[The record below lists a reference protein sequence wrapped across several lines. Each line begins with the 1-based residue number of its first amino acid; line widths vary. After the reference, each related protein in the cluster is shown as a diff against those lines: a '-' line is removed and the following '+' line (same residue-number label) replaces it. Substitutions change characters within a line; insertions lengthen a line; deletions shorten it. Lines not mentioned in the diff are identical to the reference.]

1 MPACEFTEASAL
13 GAATIAW
20 NRGNHR
26 QALGHYETLEEVATL
41 QSNQL
46 EAAIGQMRCHY
57 LLGQESE
64 ASDFA
69 ARVMYDPATP
79 EDIRRTAKLW
89 NARIACN
96 QGLHATVMEDLEEL
110 VKFGGSPG
118 AEAQYLIAEKAFNED
133 AFDACEQALFTLI
146 ETSYEQETWRN
157 KGFLLLVSTYLGMND
172 LFQARATAE
181 SILAN
186 VSTPSVQEAV
196 SDLLLTIDAR
206 EAAERAPIAQPD
218 TTATPDS
225 LDLDIP
231 QVPTP
236 KDSLDVNEVKTPA
249 PQKINLLKQ
258 VTKTSLQ
265 IPTTNDIPI
274 PFHQVALDSRHGH
287 PAVDWLV
294 VTNRHVANGCDV
306 CRQPSNG
313 GKRRGQIEFVANIAP
328 LSVSKPILS
337 YELLSRRMQF
347 VPQMTPVEATRLRVD
362 PSLSRLYRGY
372 VRAGGGSRGT
382 SMVDASYTDL
392 RSRDGS
398 WGTAFHHAATNS
410 PSALLTGRLN
420 ENTLD
425 AWVSRF
431 VGKEKMS
438 FEASA
443 GSEQVLMYGF
453 DSLQV
458 DSALTPADAPVV
470 MWSHATLGAS
480 FKSHKNR
487 DRELNHEI
495 DATLGWL
502 RNDRGAHERSV
513 SLNATLDKAFG
524 EARGQLDVEVQLDE
538 YGAGADVTSN
548 QAIVV
553 VEPSVS
559 TQKGAIHA
567 KAGLGLA
574 IDADQPTRDGLGD
587 AFHLYPQG

>member
-1 MPACEFTEASAL
+1 MTSLSPFTKSLLIPVMVTLPMTEFWSQTD
-13 GAATIAW
+13 
-20 NRGNHR
+20 
-26 QALGHYETLEEVATL
+26 TL
-41 QSNQL
+41 QMDVTFVGNR
-46 EAAIGQMRCHY
+46 QMEVRD
-57 LLGQESE
+57 
-64 ASDFA
+64 A
-69 ARVMYDPATP
+69 V
-79 EDIRRTAKLW
+79 KLSSW
-89 NARIACN
+89 
-96 QGLHATVMEDLEEL
+96 
-110 VKFGGSPG
+110 P
-118 AEAQYLIAEKAFNED
+118 
-133 AFDACEQALFTLI
+133 
-146 ETSYEQETWRN
+146 TSR
-157 KGFLLLVSTYLGMND
+157 
-172 LFQARATAE
+172 
-181 SILAN
+181 
-186 VSTPSVQEAV
+186 
-196 SDLLLTIDAR
+196 
-206 EAAERAPIAQPD
+206 
-218 TTATPDS
+218 
-225 LDLDIP
+225 
-231 QVPTP
+231 
-236 KDSLDVNEVKTPA
+236 
-249 PQKINLLKQ
+249 
-258 VTKTSLQ
+258 
-265 IPTTNDIPI
+265 
-274 PFHQVALDSRHGH
+274 
-287 PAVDWLV
+287 
-294 VTNRHVANGCDV
+294 
-306 CRQPSNG
+306 
-313 GKRRGQIEFVANIAP
+313 P
-328 LSVSKPILS
+328 LSVSKPTLS

-458 DSALTPADAPVV
+458 DSALTPTDAPVV

-487 DRELNHEI
+487 DRDLNHEI

-513 SLNATLDKAFG
+513 GLNATLDKAFG
-524 EARGQLDVEVQLDE
+524 EVRGQLGVDVQLDQ
-538 YGAGADVTSN
+538 YGASADVTSN

-559 TQKGAIHA
+559 TRKGALHA

-587 AFHLYPQG
+587 AFHLYPRAEVSVNLLRNLFVPYGKIGGDLSANNFHALTRQNPFYAPSDLGQESPYQGFRSTNKRLALAGGIRGTVTEAFRFHGYFSTASHEDYASSALRLPRWIR

>member
-1 MPACEFTEASAL
+1 
-13 GAATIAW
+13 
-20 NRGNHR
+20 
-26 QALGHYETLEEVATL
+26 
-41 QSNQL
+41 
-46 EAAIGQMRCHY
+46 
-57 LLGQESE
+57 
-64 ASDFA
+64 
-69 ARVMYDPATP
+69 
-79 EDIRRTAKLW
+79 
-89 NARIACN
+89 
-96 QGLHATVMEDLEEL
+96 
-110 VKFGGSPG
+110 
-118 AEAQYLIAEKAFNED
+118 
-133 AFDACEQALFTLI
+133 
-146 ETSYEQETWRN
+146 
-157 KGFLLLVSTYLGMND
+157 
-172 LFQARATAE
+172 
-181 SILAN
+181 
-186 VSTPSVQEAV
+186 
-196 SDLLLTIDAR
+196 
-206 EAAERAPIAQPD
+206 
-218 TTATPDS
+218 
-225 LDLDIP
+225 
-231 QVPTP
+231 
-236 KDSLDVNEVKTPA
+236 
-249 PQKINLLKQ
+249 
-258 VTKTSLQ
+258 
-265 IPTTNDIPI
+265 
-274 PFHQVALDSRHGH
+274 
-287 PAVDWLV
+287 
-294 VTNRHVANGCDV
+294 
-306 CRQPSNG
+306 
-313 GKRRGQIEFVANIAP
+313 
-328 LSVSKPILS
+328 
-337 YELLSRRMQF
+337 
-347 VPQMTPVEATRLRVD
+347 
-362 PSLSRLYRGY
+362 
-372 VRAGGGSRGT
+372 
-382 SMVDASYTDL
+382 MVDASYTDL

-502 RNDRGAHERSV
+502 SNDRGAHERSV

-587 AFHLYPQG
+587 AFHLYPRAEVSVNLLRNLFVPYGKIGGDLSANNFHSLTRQNPFYAPSDLGLVSPNQGFRSTNKRLALAGGIRGTVTEAFRFHGYFSTASHEDYALFRPAASTVDSVTLATFEVVYDTLAIRTLGGEAEFDLGSDWSFAGGVKFLKYNTRSELRAWNLPRTTWNARATYALIGGLDLTATVTYIGERFSILRETGYGDTQPLEDGTFELALPGYLDLNITANYTYNDRLGGWLTLANLANAKYAEWGGFPVQGFQALAGVHYAF

>member
-1 MPACEFTEASAL
+1 MTPLSPFTKSL
-13 GAATIAW
+13 LIPV
-20 NRGNHR
+20 
-26 QALGHYETLEEVATL
+26 LVTLTWTDLWSQTDTL
-41 QSNQL
+41 QMDVTFVGN
-46 EAAIGQMRCHY
+46 
-57 LLGQESE
+57 
-64 ASDFA
+64 
-69 ARVMYDPATP
+69 
-79 EDIRRTAKLW
+79 RRMEVRDAVKLSSW
-89 NARIACN
+89 
-96 QGLHATVMEDLEEL
+96 
-110 VKFGGSPG
+110 P
-118 AEAQYLIAEKAFNED
+118 
-133 AFDACEQALFTLI
+133 
-146 ETSYEQETWRN
+146 TSR
-157 KGFLLLVSTYLGMND
+157 
-172 LFQARATAE
+172 
-181 SILAN
+181 
-186 VSTPSVQEAV
+186 
-196 SDLLLTIDAR
+196 
-206 EAAERAPIAQPD
+206 
-218 TTATPDS
+218 
-225 LDLDIP
+225 
-231 QVPTP
+231 
-236 KDSLDVNEVKTPA
+236 
-249 PQKINLLKQ
+249 
-258 VTKTSLQ
+258 
-265 IPTTNDIPI
+265 
-274 PFHQVALDSRHGH
+274 
-287 PAVDWLV
+287 
-294 VTNRHVANGCDV
+294 
-306 CRQPSNG
+306 
-313 GKRRGQIEFVANIAP
+313 P
-328 LSVSKPILS
+328 LSVSKPTLS

-347 VPQMTPVEATRLRVD
+347 VPQMTPAEATRLRVD

-458 DSALTPADAPVV
+458 DSALTPTDAPVV
-470 MWSHATLGAS
+470 LWSHATLGAS

-502 RNDRGAHERSV
+502 SNDRGAHERSV

-538 YGAGADVTSN
+538 YGAGVDVTSN

-587 AFHLYPQG
+587 AFHLYPRAEVSVNLLRNLFVPYGKIGGDLSANNFHSLTRQNPFYAPSDLGLESPNQGFRSTNKRLALAGGIRGTVTEAFRFHGYFSTASHEDYALFRPAASTVDSVTLATFDVVYDTLAIRTLGGEAEFDLGSDWSFAGGVKFLKYNTRSELRAWNLPRTTWNARATYALIEGLDLTATVTYIGERFSILRETGYGDTQPLEDGTFELALPGYLDLNLTANYTYNDRLGGWLTLANVANAKYAEWGGFPVQGFQALAGVHYAF

>member
-1 MPACEFTEASAL
+1 MTSLFPFTKSL
-13 GAATIAW
+13 LIPVMV
-20 NRGNHR
+20 
-26 QALGHYETLEEVATL
+26 TLPLTDLLAQNDTL
-41 QSNQL
+41 QMDVTFVGNR
-46 EAAIGQMRCHY
+46 QMEVRD
-57 LLGQESE
+57 
-64 ASDFA
+64 A
-69 ARVMYDPATP
+69 V
-79 EDIRRTAKLW
+79 KLSSW
-89 NARIACN
+89 
-96 QGLHATVMEDLEEL
+96 
-110 VKFGGSPG
+110 
-118 AEAQYLIAEKAFNED
+118 
-133 AFDACEQALFTLI
+133 
-146 ETSYEQETWRN
+146 
-157 KGFLLLVSTYLGMND
+157 
-172 LFQARATAE
+172 
-181 SILAN
+181 
-186 VSTPSVQEAV
+186 
-196 SDLLLTIDAR
+196 
-206 EAAERAPIAQPD
+206 
-218 TTATPDS
+218 
-225 LDLDIP
+225 
-231 QVPTP
+231 P
-236 KDSLDVNEVKTPA
+236 K
-249 PQKINLLKQ
+249 
-258 VTKTSLQ
+258 
-265 IPTTNDIPI
+265 
-274 PFHQVALDSRHGH
+274 SR
-287 PAVDWLV
+287 
-294 VTNRHVANGCDV
+294 
-306 CRQPSNG
+306 
-313 GKRRGQIEFVANIAP
+313 P

-372 VRAGGGSRGT
+372 VRAGGGTRGT

-538 YGAGADVTSN
+538 YGAGANVTSN

-587 AFHLYPQG
+587 AFHLYPRAEVSVNLLRNLFVPYGKIGGDLSANNFHSLTRQNPFYAPSDLGLASPNQGFRSTNKRLALAGGIRGTVTEAFRFHGYFSTASHEDYALFRPAASTVDSVTLATFDVVYDTLAIRTLGGEAEFDLGSDWSFAGGVKFLKYNTRSELRAWNLPRTTWNARATYALIEGLDLTATVTYIGKRFSILRETGYGDTQPLEDGTFELALPGYLDLNLTANYTYNDRLGGWLTLANVANAKYAEWGGFPVQGFQALAGVHYAF

>member
-1 MPACEFTEASAL
+1 MTSLSPFTKSL
-13 GAATIAW
+13 LIPVMV
-20 NRGNHR
+20 
-26 QALGHYETLEEVATL
+26 TLPLTGLWSQTDTL
-41 QSNQL
+41 QMDVTFVGNR
-46 EAAIGQMRCHY
+46 QMEVRD
-57 LLGQESE
+57 
-64 ASDFA
+64 A
-69 ARVMYDPATP
+69 V
-79 EDIRRTAKLW
+79 KLSSW
-89 NARIACN
+89 
-96 QGLHATVMEDLEEL
+96 
-110 VKFGGSPG
+110 P
-118 AEAQYLIAEKAFNED
+118 
-133 AFDACEQALFTLI
+133 
-146 ETSYEQETWRN
+146 TSR
-157 KGFLLLVSTYLGMND
+157 
-172 LFQARATAE
+172 
-181 SILAN
+181 
-186 VSTPSVQEAV
+186 
-196 SDLLLTIDAR
+196 
-206 EAAERAPIAQPD
+206 
-218 TTATPDS
+218 
-225 LDLDIP
+225 
-231 QVPTP
+231 
-236 KDSLDVNEVKTPA
+236 
-249 PQKINLLKQ
+249 
-258 VTKTSLQ
+258 
-265 IPTTNDIPI
+265 
-274 PFHQVALDSRHGH
+274 
-287 PAVDWLV
+287 
-294 VTNRHVANGCDV
+294 
-306 CRQPSNG
+306 
-313 GKRRGQIEFVANIAP
+313 P

-502 RNDRGAHERSV
+502 SNDRGAHERSV

-587 AFHLYPQG
+587 AFHLYPRAEVSVNLLRNLFVPYGKIGGDLSANNFHSLTRQNPFYAPSDLGLESPNQGFRSTNKRLALAGGIRGTVTEAFRFHGYFSTASHEDYALFRPAASTVDSVTLATFDVVYDTLAIRTLGGEAEFDLGSDWSFAGGVKFLKYNTRSELRAWNLPRTTWNARATYALIEGLDLTATVTYIGERFSILRETGYGDTQPLEDGTFELALPGYLDLNITANYTYNDRLGGWLTLANLANAKYAEWGGFPVQGFQALAGVHYAF

>member
-1 MPACEFTEASAL
+1 MTSLSPFTKSL
-13 GAATIAW
+13 LIPVMV
-20 NRGNHR
+20 
-26 QALGHYETLEEVATL
+26 TLPLTGFWSQTDTL
-41 QSNQL
+41 QMDVTFVGNR
-46 EAAIGQMRCHY
+46 QMEVRD
-57 LLGQESE
+57 
-64 ASDFA
+64 A
-69 ARVMYDPATP
+69 V
-79 EDIRRTAKLW
+79 KLSSW
-89 NARIACN
+89 
-96 QGLHATVMEDLEEL
+96 
-110 VKFGGSPG
+110 P
-118 AEAQYLIAEKAFNED
+118 
-133 AFDACEQALFTLI
+133 
-146 ETSYEQETWRN
+146 TSRP
-157 KGFLLLVSTYLGMND
+157 
-172 LFQARATAE
+172 
-181 SILAN
+181 LA
-186 VSTPSVQEAV
+186 
-196 SDLLLTIDAR
+196 
-206 EAAERAPIAQPD
+206 
-218 TTATPDS
+218 
-225 LDLDIP
+225 
-231 QVPTP
+231 
-236 KDSLDVNEVKTPA
+236 
-249 PQKINLLKQ
+249 
-258 VTKTSLQ
+258 
-265 IPTTNDIPI
+265 
-274 PFHQVALDSRHGH
+274 
-287 PAVDWLV
+287 
-294 VTNRHVANGCDV
+294 
-306 CRQPSNG
+306 
-313 GKRRGQIEFVANIAP
+313 
-328 LSVSKPILS
+328 VSKPILS

-502 RNDRGAHERSV
+502 SNDRGAHERSV

-587 AFHLYPQG
+587 AFHLYPRAEVSVNLLRNLFVPYGKIGGDLSANNFHSLTRQNPFYAPSDLGLVSPNQGFRSTNKQLALAGGIRGTVTEAFRFHGYFSTASHEDYALFRPAASTVDSVTLATFEVVYDTLAIRTLGGEAEFDLGSDWSFAGGVKFLKYNTRSELRAWNLPRTTWNARATYALIGGLDLTATVTYIGERFSILRETGYGDTQPLEDGTFELALPGYLDLNITANYTYNDRLGGWLTLANLANAKYAEWGGFPVQGFQALAGVHYAF

>member
-1 MPACEFTEASAL
+1 MTSLFPFTKSL
-13 GAATIAW
+13 LIPVMV
-20 NRGNHR
+20 
-26 QALGHYETLEEVATL
+26 TLPLTDLLAQNDTL
-41 QSNQL
+41 QMDVTFVGNR
-46 EAAIGQMRCHY
+46 QMEVRD
-57 LLGQESE
+57 
-64 ASDFA
+64 A
-69 ARVMYDPATP
+69 V
-79 EDIRRTAKLW
+79 KLSSW
-89 NARIACN
+89 
-96 QGLHATVMEDLEEL
+96 
-110 VKFGGSPG
+110 
-118 AEAQYLIAEKAFNED
+118 
-133 AFDACEQALFTLI
+133 
-146 ETSYEQETWRN
+146 
-157 KGFLLLVSTYLGMND
+157 
-172 LFQARATAE
+172 
-181 SILAN
+181 
-186 VSTPSVQEAV
+186 
-196 SDLLLTIDAR
+196 
-206 EAAERAPIAQPD
+206 
-218 TTATPDS
+218 
-225 LDLDIP
+225 
-231 QVPTP
+231 P
-236 KDSLDVNEVKTPA
+236 K
-249 PQKINLLKQ
+249 
-258 VTKTSLQ
+258 
-265 IPTTNDIPI
+265 
-274 PFHQVALDSRHGH
+274 SR
-287 PAVDWLV
+287 
-294 VTNRHVANGCDV
+294 
-306 CRQPSNG
+306 
-313 GKRRGQIEFVANIAP
+313 P

-372 VRAGGGSRGT
+372 VRAGGGTRGT

-538 YGAGADVTSN
+538 YGAGANVTSN

-587 AFHLYPQG
+587 AFHLYPRAEVSVNLLRNLFVPYGKIGGDLSANNFHSLTRQNPFYAPSDLGLASPNQGFRSTNKRLALAGGIRGTVTEAFRFHGYFSTASHEDYALFRPAASTVDSVTLATFDVVYDTLAIRTLGGEAEFDLGSDWSFAGGVKFLKYNTRSELRAWNLPRTIWNARATYALIEGLDLTATVTYIGKRFSILRETGYGDTQPLEDGTFELALPGYLDLNLTANYTYNDRLGGWLTLANVANAKYAEWGGFPVQGFQALAGVHYAF

>member
-1 MPACEFTEASAL
+1 MTSLSPFTKSLFIPVMVAL
-13 GAATIAW
+13 PLTDLW
-20 NRGNHR
+20 S
-26 QALGHYETLEEVATL
+26 QTDTL
-41 QSNQL
+41 QMDVTFVGNR
-46 EAAIGQMRCHY
+46 QMEVRD
-57 LLGQESE
+57 
-64 ASDFA
+64 A
-69 ARVMYDPATP
+69 V
-79 EDIRRTAKLW
+79 KLSSW
-89 NARIACN
+89 
-96 QGLHATVMEDLEEL
+96 
-110 VKFGGSPG
+110 P
-118 AEAQYLIAEKAFNED
+118 
-133 AFDACEQALFTLI
+133 
-146 ETSYEQETWRN
+146 TSR
-157 KGFLLLVSTYLGMND
+157 
-172 LFQARATAE
+172 
-181 SILAN
+181 
-186 VSTPSVQEAV
+186 
-196 SDLLLTIDAR
+196 
-206 EAAERAPIAQPD
+206 
-218 TTATPDS
+218 
-225 LDLDIP
+225 
-231 QVPTP
+231 
-236 KDSLDVNEVKTPA
+236 
-249 PQKINLLKQ
+249 
-258 VTKTSLQ
+258 
-265 IPTTNDIPI
+265 
-274 PFHQVALDSRHGH
+274 
-287 PAVDWLV
+287 
-294 VTNRHVANGCDV
+294 
-306 CRQPSNG
+306 
-313 GKRRGQIEFVANIAP
+313 P
-328 LSVSKPILS
+328 LSVSKPTMN

-470 MWSHATLGAS
+470 MWSHVTLGAS

-513 SLNATLDKAFG
+513 SLSATLDKAFG
-524 EARGQLDVEVQLDE
+524 EVRGQLDVDVQLDE
-538 YGAGADVTSN
+538 YGANAEVTSN

-587 AFHLYPQG
+587 AFHLYPRAEVSVSLLRNLFVPYGKIGGDLSANNFHTLTRQNPFYAPSDLGSESSNQGFRSTNKRLALAGGIRGTVTEAFRFHGYFSTASHEDYALFRPAASTMDSVTLATFAVAYDTLAIRTVGGEAEFDLGSDWSFASGVKFLKYNTRSELRAWNLPRTTWNARATYALIEGLDLTATVTYIGERFSILKETGYGDTQPLEDGTYELALPGYLDLNLTANYTYNDRLGGWLSLANVANAKYAEWGGFPVQGFQALAGVHYAF